1 MYQKIIFQ
9 TVHTTN
15 TTVFHTNTHYK
26 LPQHPFSTHFTKT
39 TPKTQQNAQL
49 NITKLLTSIY
59 QITIIIYQKT
69 IKLYQ
74 ITINALYD
82 VLST

>member
-1 MYQKIIFQ
+1 MSKIIFH

-15 TTVFHTNTHYK
+15 TTVHHTKTHYK
-26 LPQHPFSTHFTKT
+26 LLQHPFSTICTNT
-39 TPKTQQNAQL
+39 TTKTQQYAQL

-59 QITIIIYQKT
+59 QITIIIYRKT

-74 ITINALYD
+74 ITINALYG
-82 VLST
+82 VLAV

>member
-1 MYQKIIFQ
+1 MPKIIFH
-9 TVHTTN
+9 TVHATN
-15 TTVFHTNTHYK
+15 TAVFHTNTHYK
-26 LPQHPFSTHFTKT
+26 LLQRQHSTICTKT
-39 TPKTQQNAQL
+39 TPKTQQYAQL

-59 QITIIIYQKT
+59 QITIIIYRKT

>member
-1 MYQKIIFQ
+1 MPKIIFQ

-26 LPQHPFSTHFTKT
+26 LLQYLFSTICTKT

-59 QITIIIYQKT
+59 QITIIIYRKT

-82 VLST
+82 VLRA

>member
-1 MYQKIIFQ
+1 MHKIV
-9 TVHTTN
+9 TMHKYHT
-15 TTVFHTNTHYK
+15 
-26 LPQHPFSTHFTKT
+26 
-39 TPKTQQNAQL
+39 KTQQYAQL

-59 QITIIIYQKT
+59 QITIIIYRKT

-74 ITINALYD
+74 ITINALYH

>member
-1 MYQKIIFQ
+1 MPKIRSP
-9 TVHTTN
+9 TVHAIN
-15 TTVFHTNTHYK
+15 TTVHNTNTHYK
-26 LPQHPFSTHFTKT
+26 LLQYPFSTICTKT
-39 TPKTQQNAQL
+39 TSKTQQNAQL

-59 QITIIIYQKT
+59 QITIIIYRKT

-82 VLST
+82 VLSI